1 MVTSQWSTWRLKI
14 TGDSRF
20 IRVLRRTSNP
30 ALLAFFR
37 LIPLTKGRSSFQFDD
52 VIIVFHSY
60 VFRKFYDILI
70 NQLSCV
76 SASSSTNL
84 ALGRPTWQSSTHA
97 HYIHPD
103 SSRAVDG
110 NRDPSY
116 LHGSCMHTAGNLSHY
131 WEFLARDAVIHLVCQ
146 NLWYAQTIFK
156 LQKPLKNWPNFKEN
170 YSQCAL
176 YEIFLQDSISHRY
189 EKVYINKWRSH
200 QAHIKVK

>member
-1 MVTSQWSTWRLKI
+1 MVTSQWATWRLKI

-37 LIPLTKGRSSFQFDD
+37 LIPLIKGHLSFQFDD
-52 VIIVFHSY
+52 VIMVFYSH
-60 VFRKFYDILI
+60 VFRKFYVILI

-84 ALGRPTWQSSTHA
+84 ALGRPTWQSSTSFH
-97 HYIHPD
+97 HNIHGD

-131 WEFLARDAVIHLVCQ
+131 WEFSARDAVIFP
-146 NLWYAQTIFK
+146 NLIGRLA
-156 LQKPLKNWPNFKEN
+156 
-170 YSQCAL
+170 
-176 YEIFLQDSISHRY
+176 R
-189 EKVYINKWRSH
+189 
-200 QAHIKVK
+200 